1 MLVVYMVG
9 QDKEGFYGFGFKD
22 SEVSNQGGDT
32 I

>member
-1 MLVVYMVG
+1 MLVCVVG
-9 QDKEGFYGFGFKD
+9 QDKEGLHGFGFKD